1 MSLSIEELA
10 GQYHRA
16 WADLD
21 VDAIVALHTASSV
34 FHLHGVTDAATG
46 RSSIRQTIV
55 ALLGLV
61 PDLHFD
67 AKRAYLG
74 ADHLVLE
81 YDMSGT
87 AGGSP
92 FVCDGADVIEVQD
105 GLVARKDTYLDLAAY
120 QRQVGAIPLLPERS
134 RIKG

>member
-10 GQYHRA
+10 GQYHQA
-16 WADLD
+16 WTDLD
-21 VDAIVALHTASSV
+21 VDAIVALHTEDSV

-46 RSSIRQTIV
+46 RASIRRVIV
-55 ALLGLV
+55 AMLGLV

-87 AGGSP
+87 VGESS
-92 FVCDGADVIEVQD
+92 FVCDGADVIAVQD

-120 QRQVGAIPLLPERS
+120 QRQAGAIPLLATS
-134 RIKG
+134 V

>member
-1 MSLSIEELA
+1 MSLSVEELA
-10 GQYHRA
+10 GQYHQA
-16 WADLD
+16 WTDLD
-21 VDAIVALHTASSV
+21 VDAIVALHTEDSV

-46 RSSIRQTIV
+46 RASIRQVIV

-87 AGGSP
+87 VGESS
-92 FVCDGADVIEVQD
+92 FVCDGADVIAVQD

-120 QRQVGAIPLLPERS
+120 QRQAGAIPLLATS
-134 RIKG
+134 V

>member
-1 MSLSIEELA
+1 MSLSIEALA
-10 GQYHRA
+10 GQYHQA
-16 WADLD
+16 WTDLD
-21 VDAIVALHTASSV
+21 VDAIVALHTEDSV

-46 RSSIRQTIV
+46 RTAIRQTIV

-61 PDLHFD
+61 PDLRFD

-74 ADHLVLE
+74 TDHLVLE

-92 FVCDGADVIEVQD
+92 FTCDGADVIAVQD

-120 QRQVGAIPLLPERS
+120 QRQAGAIPVLAT
-134 RIKG
+134 GV

>member
-10 GQYHRA
+10 GRYHRA
-16 WADLD
+16 WTDLD
-21 VDAIVALHTASSV
+21 VDAIVALHTEDSV

-46 RSSIRQTIV
+46 RRSIRQTIV

-87 AGGSP
+87 AGESP
-92 FVCDGADVIEVQD
+92 FICDGADVIAVRD

-120 QRQVGAIPLLPERS
+120 QRQAGAIPLLAT
-134 RIKG
+134 GV

>member
-1 MSLSIEELA
+1 MSLSIGELA
-10 GQYHRA
+10 GQSHQA
-16 WADLD
+16 WTDLD
-21 VDAIVALHTASSV
+21 VDAIVALHTEDSV

-46 RSSIRQTIV
+46 RASIRQTIV

-87 AGGSP
+87 VGESS
-92 FVCDGADVIEVQD
+92 FVCDGADVIAVQD

-120 QRQVGAIPLLPERS
+120 QRQAGAIPLLATS
-134 RIKG
+134 V